1 MYFKTTYDQ
10 QFDDLY
16 MHLKA
21 KYPDKLFDLDGIGK
35 QLDMS
40 DFSKNFFSSDVN
52 ADASIDANANVD
64 DISVIAYNS
73 ELPKP
78 FFRLNSYYVLWN
90 ELRKEHGLEVAN
102 DIVEKNLTGDIYI
115 NDFHGVGGGLP
126 YSYYGKT
133 VLAVKVGKEL
143 IYTTFED
150 LYNTL
155 AKKHEEKV
163 ILDSTQIYLKDV
175 KILDKDNKWVNVSRI
190 LKHKSHTDLVKIE
203 TKNGMCTI
211 VLSP

>member
-78 FFRLNSYYVLWN
+78 FFRLNSYYVL
-90 ELRKEHGLEVAN
+90 
-102 DIVEKNLTGDIYI
+102 
-115 NDFHGVGGGLP
+115 
-126 YSYYGKT
+126 
-133 VLAVKVGKEL
+133 
-143 IYTTFED
+143 
-150 LYNTL
+150 
-155 AKKHEEKV
+155 
-163 ILDSTQIYLKDV
+163 
-175 KILDKDNKWVNVSRI
+175 
-190 LKHKSHTDLVKIE
+190 
-203 TKNGMCTI
+203 
-211 VLSP
+211 